1 MFSNVSL
8 ACVRA
13 PELQYSWS
21 RNISSVFFHLFVV
34 TNAKLLLLSPPTI
47 PAGKSSCHRAAS
59 VRRIGMWQGRKG
71 LFNRH
76 SDNIYMDAPKVLIHG
91 SKHSRVP
98 AKPPDGRLIFTAALQ
113 SIDGSRQDLSL
124 THLIILSD
132 L

>member
-1 MFSNVSL
+1 
-8 ACVRA
+8 
-13 PELQYSWS
+13 
-21 RNISSVFFHLFVV
+21 
-34 TNAKLLLLSPPTI
+34 
-47 PAGKSSCHRAAS
+47 
-59 VRRIGMWQGRKG
+59 MWQGRKG

-76 SDNIYMDAPKVLIHG
+76 SDNIYMDAPNVLIHG

-98 AKPPDGRLIFTAALQ
+98 AKPPTQTDRQRVKCNGPLDGRLIFTAALQ